1 MRKTERH
8 SSFKDSWLRWVVLLA
23 IIGFT
28 VVVFLPSLRR
38 MSFNI
43 WLGAIAAGLVFSLVA
58 LGVYISFRVLDF
70 PDLTIDGSFPLGAAL
85 AATFITSGMNPYL
98 TLPVA
103 FIGGAL
109 AGTATALIATRLK
122 IHSLLAS
129 ILVTTGLISVNLRIM
144 GKSNIPLLNV
154 DTIFTP
160 FADSFRAFLVS
171 VGGPQMARMSNNIL
185 AIIIFGVIVIVA
197 KLTLDWFM
205 RTEIGLAVRATGDNP
220 QMIRALGV
228 NTDNMIILGLALSN
242 GLVGLAGALIAQYQ
256 GFADINMGVGL
267 IIAGLAAV
275 ILGET
280 FFRPSH
286 FSTASTSVIF
296 GMIIYRIAIAAALVI
311 SIPLPNGDKF
321 TIDAQDVKLV
331 TALLVLSALAF
342 AQWQKNRAVGTK
354 QAT

>member
-109 AGTATALIATRLK
+109 AGTATALIATRLE
-122 IHSLLAS
+122 
-129 ILVTTGLISVNLRIM
+129 
-144 GKSNIPLLNV
+144 
-154 DTIFTP
+154 D
-160 FADSFRAFLVS
+160 
-171 VGGPQMARMSNNIL
+171 PQ
-185 AIIIFGVIVIVA
+185 
-197 KLTLDWFM
+197 
-205 RTEIGLAVRATGDNP
+205 P
-220 QMIRALGV
+220 
-228 NTDNMIILGLALSN
+228 
-242 GLVGLAGALIAQYQ
+242 
-256 GFADINMGVGL
+256 
-267 IIAGLAAV
+267 AGLDSCHDRPHQRQSAHHGKIQHPAAQCRYYFHT
-275 ILGET
+275 L
-280 FFRPSH
+280 R
-286 FSTASTSVIF
+286 
-296 GMIIYRIAIAAALVI
+296 R
-311 SIPLPNGDKF
+311 
-321 TIDAQDVKLV
+321 
-331 TALLVLSALAF
+331 
-342 AQWQKNRAVGTK
+342 
-354 QAT
+354 